1 MAGQFVTEVNDS
13 NFEQD
18 VLKSDQP
25 VLVDFW
31 AAWCGPCRALAPVV
45 DEVASQYQGKI
56 KVMKM
61 DVDKNSATPSRYG
74 IRGIPA
80 LLLFKDGKVADQIVG
95 FVPKGVEARKQRES
109 SRIGFGNGFGV
120 LIAPRSAIKSN
131 ARTGMLDRTGQV
143 RIYESFRRY
152 RPGTLT
158 RLRRQRDSRR
168 PQETGRRRM
177 AQTGSSR
184 NECAKFAQ
192 KTKCQTLNPTTHN
205 SSKCL
210 PATVPP
216 APAVTALAVPAR
228 PVATKWPYDTHPVP
242 PQAECAFAA

>member
-18 VLKSDQP
+18 VLKSEQP

-45 DEVASQYQGKI
+45 DEVATSYQGQI

-95 FVPKGVEARKQRES
+95 FVPKDTIDKSVAK
-109 SRIGFGNGFGV
+109 V
-120 LIAPRSAIKSN
+120 LSASP
-131 ARTGMLDRTGQV
+131 V
-143 RIYESFRRY
+143 
-152 RPGTLT
+152 
-158 RLRRQRDSRR
+158 
-168 PQETGRRRM
+168 
-177 AQTGSSR
+177 
-184 NECAKFAQ
+184 
-192 KTKCQTLNPTTHN
+192 
-205 SSKCL
+205 
-210 PATVPP
+210 TV
-216 APAVTALAVPAR
+216 A
-228 PVATKWPYDTHPVP
+228 
-242 PQAECAFAA
+242 

>member
-45 DEVASQYQGKI
+45 DEVATHYQGKI

-95 FVPKGVEARKQRES
+95 FVPKDTIDKSVAK
-109 SRIGFGNGFGV
+109 V
-120 LIAPRSAIKSN
+120 LTAA
-131 ARTGMLDRTGQV
+131 
-143 RIYESFRRY
+143 
-152 RPGTLT
+152 
-158 RLRRQRDSRR
+158 
-168 PQETGRRRM
+168 
-177 AQTGSSR
+177 
-184 NECAKFAQ
+184 
-192 KTKCQTLNPTTHN
+192 
-205 SSKCL
+205 
-210 PATVPP
+210 PATV
-216 APAVTALAVPAR
+216 A
-228 PVATKWPYDTHPVP
+228 
-242 PQAECAFAA
+242 

>member
-45 DEVASQYQGKI
+45 DEVATCYQGKI

-95 FVPKGVEARKQRES
+95 FVPKDMIDKSVAK
-109 SRIGFGNGFGV
+109 V
-120 LIAPRSAIKSN
+120 LAA
-131 ARTGMLDRTGQV
+131 A
-143 RIYESFRRY
+143 
-152 RPGTLT
+152 
-158 RLRRQRDSRR
+158 
-168 PQETGRRRM
+168 
-177 AQTGSSR
+177 
-184 NECAKFAQ
+184 
-192 KTKCQTLNPTTHN
+192 
-205 SSKCL
+205 
-210 PATVPP
+210 
-216 APAVTALAVPAR
+216 AVT
-228 PVATKWPYDTHPVP
+228 VA
-242 PQAECAFAA
+242 